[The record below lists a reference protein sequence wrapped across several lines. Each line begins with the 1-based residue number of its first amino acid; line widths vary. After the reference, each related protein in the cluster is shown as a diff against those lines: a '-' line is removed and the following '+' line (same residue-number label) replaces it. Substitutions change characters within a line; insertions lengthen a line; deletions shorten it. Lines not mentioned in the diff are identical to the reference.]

1 MSGLRRYDAAMDR
14 RKARNL
20 SALKSACRL
29 LYLIGFII
37 AVVSGGVWWRVIG
50 WTGVVLVVLM
60 SAGSL
65 LGIQDVTYRAWRRGR
80 QTQTPISTVDRPGR
94 S

>member
-1 MSGLRRYDAAMDR
+1 MDR

-20 SALKSACRL
+20 SALKSVCRL
-29 LYLIGFII
+29 LYLVGFSI
-37 AVVSGGVWWRVIG
+37 AVVSGGVWWRVVG

-60 SAGSL
+60 SAGRL
-65 LGIQDVTYRAWRRGR
+65 PGIQDVTYRAWRRTR
-80 QTQTPISTVDRPGR
+80 QNAAPISTVERPGC